1 MFSIFVMKL
10 ERFFL
15 VKTFKFHFWNNFQV
29 MLEQFFFAQLETI
42 SCKTKTLPHPIEKF
56 QLCKQCF
63 GKASIRTYLTIVFF
77 KDTILKK
84 YDDHLNLNL
93 IWLLNLKLYFLKF
106 GCVGRNEPSNLMG
119 CVRARSRLESAQQ
132 AGSGHVFLFF
142 LEIFRINRPVLTT
155 VVQLIM

>member
-119 CVRARSRLESAQQ
+119 SVCERV
-132 AGSGHVFLFF
+132 AGSNRPSKPDQVMFFYFF
-142 LEIFRINRPVLTT
+142 LKSFGSIVLY
-155 VVQLIM
+155 